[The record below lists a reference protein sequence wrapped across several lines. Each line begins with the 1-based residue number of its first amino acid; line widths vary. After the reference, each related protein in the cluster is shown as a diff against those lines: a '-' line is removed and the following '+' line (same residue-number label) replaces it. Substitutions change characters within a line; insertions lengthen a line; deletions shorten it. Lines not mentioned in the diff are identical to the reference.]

1 MKIRLPYA
9 LANNPTQLYFWHP
22 GLTIICTRTG
32 LCIKA
37 YQQPTAHFS
46 HKLYSPLI
54 RLSKFTGDLAAIFRL
69 RISGRGNPVN
79 ERQQDWIVQQNLI
92 YCLPKSIQDKLVES
106 LPKIPDED
114 NKNKFNKNGGKGG
127 GKLDAKNKITSLK
140 DIVTDPDPSHM
151 RWRIK

>member
-1 MKIRLPYA
+1 LPYA

-37 YQQPTAHFS
+37 SQQPTAHFS

-54 RLSKFTGDLAAIFRL
+54 RLSKFTGDLA
-69 RISGRGNPVN
+69 N
-79 ERQQDWIVQQNLI
+79 ERQQDWIVQQNFT
-92 YCLPKSIQDKLVES
+92 YYLPKSIQDKLVES

-114 NKNKFNKNGGKGG
+114 NKKKINKNGGKGG
-127 GKLDAKNKITSLK
+127 GKLDAKNEITSLK
-140 DIVTDPDPSHM
+140 DIVIDPDPSHM